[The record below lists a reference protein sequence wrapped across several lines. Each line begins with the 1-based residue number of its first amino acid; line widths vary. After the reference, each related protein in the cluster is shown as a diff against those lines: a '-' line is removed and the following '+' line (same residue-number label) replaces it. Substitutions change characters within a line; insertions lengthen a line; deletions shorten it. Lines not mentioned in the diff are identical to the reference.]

1 MKKLF
6 RFLPTI
12 AICLIIIILSHKS
25 GLKSNFSQVT
35 DIILR
40 KQAHIFEFALLYLSF
55 FLAITNYNI
64 FNLKSTVFKNLSIIS
79 FIFVLL
85 FALSDEWHQSMV
97 ISRTAKPIDILYDS
111 LGALVG
117 YILMWNIFIY
127 NKIRQSIFEK

>member
-6 RFLPTI
+6 KFLPTI
-12 AICLIIIILSHKS
+12 LICSIIILLSHKS

-55 FLAITNYNI
+55 FLAISDNI
-64 FNLKSTVFKNLSIIS
+64 KKIRYSEFKNLSIIS
-79 FIFVLL
+79 FIFVLI
-85 FALSDEWHQSMV
+85 FSLSDEWHQSMV

-111 LGALVG
+111 LGGLVG
-117 YILMWNIFIY
+117 YVLMWNIFIY
-127 NKIRQSIFEK
+127 HKIKDNVYEK